1 MRKVAVFDIDGTIFR
16 SNLLIELTD
25 ALVEEGIFP
34 KSVIK
39 SYSRAAKN
47 WFERKGP
54 FEDYIEAIME
64 TFLKNIKGVK
74 YEEFAKVAKKV
85 AAFHKDRVYV
95 YTRELI
101 KKLKKKNYYLL
112 AISYSPHAVVKEF
125 CQGLGFN
132 KAYGHIFKL
141 DKKGKFAGNGLYLDL
156 KKDRTLDKVFILKRV
171 LEKEN
176 LTLRGSIGVG
186 DTESDIGFLKMV
198 EKPICFNPNKKL
210 FQYAKKRGWQI
221 VIERKDMIYYIFKND
236 DQIYT
241 LN

>member
-1 MRKVAVFDIDGTIFR
+1 MKKVAVFDIDGTIFR
-16 SNLLIELTD
+16 SSLLIELTD
-25 ALVEEGIFP
+25 ALVQEGIFP
-34 KSVIK
+34 ASVIK

-47 WFERKGP
+47 WLERKGL
-54 FEDYIEAIME
+54 FEDYIDAVVEA
-64 TFLKNIKGVK
+64 FLKNIKGVK

-112 AISYSPHAVVKEF
+112 AISHSPHTVVKEF

-132 KAYGHIFKL
+132 KVYGHIFEL
-141 DKKGKFAGNGLYLDL
+141 DKKGKFTGNVLHLDL
-156 KKDRTLDKVFILKRV
+156 KKDRTLDKAFILKRA
-171 LEKEN
+171 LEKEG

-198 EKPICFNPNKKL
+198 EKPICFNPNTKL
-210 FQYAKKRGWQI
+210 FQCAKKKGWQI
-221 VIERKDMIYYIFKND
+221 VIERKDMIYHIEKSKK
-236 DQIYT
+236 
-241 LN
+241 

>member
-34 KSVIK
+34 KSVVK

-47 WFERKGP
+47 WLERKGP
-54 FEDYIEAIME
+54 FEDYIDAVVK

-112 AISYSPHAVVKEF
+112 AISHSPHTVAKEF

-132 KAYGHIFKL
+132 KVYGHILQL
-141 DKKGKFAGNGLYLDL
+141 DKKGKFTGKLLYYGLE
-156 KKDRTLDKVFILKRV
+156 KGKVLDKALVLKRV
-171 LEKEN
+171 LEKGD

-210 FQYAKKRGWQI
+210 FQYAKKKGWQI
-221 VIERKDMIYYIFKND
+221 VIERKDMIYYIFKRR
-236 DQIYT
+236 
-241 LN
+241 